1 MIPFGKPQIDSK
13 TIDLVSEVIN
23 SGILVHGKYTS
34 LFEKK
39 FAERVGCKHAIA
51 VSSCTAGLHLSL
63 FVNNISN
70 KLQSTL

>member
-34 LFEKK
+34 FLRKNLRKE
-39 FAERVGCKHAIA
+39 
-51 VSSCTAGLHLSL
+51 
-63 FVNNISN
+63 
-70 KLQSTL
+70 